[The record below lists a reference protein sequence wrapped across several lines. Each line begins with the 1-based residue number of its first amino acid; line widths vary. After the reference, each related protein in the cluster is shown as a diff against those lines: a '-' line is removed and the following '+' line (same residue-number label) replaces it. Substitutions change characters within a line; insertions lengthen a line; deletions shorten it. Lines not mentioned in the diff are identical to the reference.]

1 MAAAFNRAYLTRVG
15 GSATQQLWTYYTN
28 DTEAEV
34 KTQNYFLDMIDDF
47 NVNDII
53 IVEFDVD
60 GTIGVAYMF
69 VTNVT
74 TTVDLS
80 DNLTTT

>member
-1 MAAAFNRAYLTRVG
+1 MAFNRAYLTRVG

-28 DTEAEV
+28 DTQAAV
-34 KTQNYFLDMIDDF
+34 ITQDYFIDMIDDF

-53 IVEFDVD
+53 ILLSDMD
-60 GTIGVAYMF
+60 GTAAVSYCF

-74 TTVDLS
+74 TTVDVS
-80 DNLTTT
+80 DNMTVT